1 MMFTNPPTSI
11 STRVATVTLNPAID
25 HTFPVPN
32 FTIDAVN
39 RAVNAG
45 QSDPG
50 GKGVNVASFLSDFGV
65 AVSVTGFLGRENADV
80 FQNFFYR
87 KGIRNRFVPIDGKT
101 RTNIKIID
109 DVQDQVT
116 DINFPG
122 QRPTLEDVETLHRI
136 VDELAVD
143 HDWFVLAGSVPKNMS
158 MDIYAELTNR
168 LKAKGKTVIVDASGE
183 SLLQALPSAPYAIK
197 PNVAEL
203 QEALGRSLPNT
214 DAVVEAAQDLLR
226 QGIHSVV
233 ISMGAQGA
241 IFVEADRVLWAR
253 PPRVNVL
260 STVGAGDAMV
270 TGLIVG
276 KLRGFSLDDC
286 ARLGTACSVGALGQI
301 GPYLPPI
308 SDVESIA
315 HQVTIED
322 IMLAALNAT

>member
-1 MMFTNPPTSI
+1 MFTDLPTSI
-11 STRVATVTLNPAID
+11 PTRVATVTLNPAID
-25 HTFPVPN
+25 HTFAVSN

-39 RAVNAG
+39 RAGSAG

-50 GKGVNVASFLSDFGV
+50 GKGVNVASFLSDFGIS
-65 AVSVTGFLGRENADV
+65 VSVTGFLGQENADV
-80 FQNFFYR
+80 FQTFFYR
-87 KGIRNRFVPIDGKT
+87 KGIRNRFVPIPGKT
-101 RTNIKIID
+101 RTNLKIID
-109 DVQDQVT
+109 EAQDQVT

-122 QRPTLEDVETLHRI
+122 QRPTAEDVETLYRTI
-136 VDELAVD
+136 DELAVD

-158 MDIYAELTNR
+158 MDIYADLTNR
-168 LKAKGKTVIVDASGE
+168 LKAQGKTVIVDASGE
-183 SLLQALPSAPYAIK
+183 SLLKTIPATPYAIK

-226 QGIHSVV
+226 QGVHSVV

-241 IFVEADRVLWAR
+241 IFVEADRALWAR
-253 PPRVNVL
+253 PPRVDVV

-286 ARLGTACSVGALGQI
+286 ARLATACSVGALSQI
-301 GPYLPPI
+301 GPYLPPL
-308 SDVESIA
+308 SEVESIA
-315 HQVTIED
+315 HQVTID
-322 IMLAALNAT
+322 SVMLTALNAT